1 MASASLFAD
10 LAGLQDQL
18 RGMWR
23 YRRPA
28 LIVAWIVA
36 LAAWGGVFLIPNK
49 YEATAKI
56 FVNTGT
62 TLSHATE
69 GISLSDDIS
78 DQIQQV
84 SAMLLGNPQL
94 RKVANETNLMAG
106 AITQQQ
112 QQDVVDTLR
121 KNIVLSADVNKQA
134 DRKSRVTLFTLS
146 YKNTNRE
153 RAIRVVDRLLNDFV
167 EGSLTGR
174 SRGSQRAEQFL
185 TQQIAEYGR
194 RLSATEQQLA
204 HFKKQNIGLVPG
216 EQGDAFSQL
225 QQDHTALMKLK
236 ASLFVAQRKR
246 DELQRE
252 LRSGQQFTAN
262 GPGSTS
268 PPTVGGAALDT
279 EQQIAADQQRLDQML
294 LKYTDQYPDVIAL
307 KQTIKA
313 LKARERE
320 QMAAAQKGDVGAAS
334 SLGLTANPVFQQL
347 EEQYNAEQVEVA
359 AIQQQVSDLKN
370 EIAGLKGR
378 IGAAPK
384 VQAEYARLTRNY
396 QVTKK
401 QYDALLGRLDSTR
414 LGQQAA
420 STGLVDFQVI
430 DPPSAKFTPVAPK
443 RRLLILG
450 AFILALGAG
459 IGVAFLLHLLT
470 PVFVSSRQLAEVTGL
485 TVLGTVSM
493 AWADT
498 HRSESRRSVFRYAF
512 WAAGLFVLA
521 VGLLVLQGHIS
532 NVVGELRT

>member
-1 MASASLFAD
+1 MANASLFAD

-28 LIVAWIVA
+28 LIVAWVVA
-36 LAAWGGVFLIPNK
+36 LLAWTVVFLIPNK

-78 DQIQQV
+78 AQIQQV
-84 SAMLLGNPQL
+84 SEMLLGNPQL

-106 AITQQQ
+106 AITPQQQ
-112 QQDVVDTLR
+112 QHVVEKLR
-121 KNIVLSADVNKQA
+121 TNIGLQA
-134 DRKSRVTLFTLS
+134 DASNVGQHGKVTLFTLS
-146 YKNTNRE
+146 YKDTSRK

-167 EGSLTGR
+167 EGSLAGR
-174 SRGSQRAEQFL
+174 SLGSQRAEQFL

-204 HFKKQNIGLVPG
+204 QFKKRNIGLVPG

-225 QQDHTALMKLK
+225 QQDHATLMKLK
-236 ASLFVAQRKR
+236 ADLFVAQRKR
-246 DELQRE
+246 DELRRE
-252 LRSGQQFTAN
+252 LQSGQQFTAN
-262 GPGSTS
+262 GAGASSARPVT
-268 PPTVGGAALDT
+268 GAALDT
-279 EQQIAADQQRLDQML
+279 EQQIAVDQQRLDQML
-294 LKYTDQYPDVIAL
+294 LKYTDQYPDVIVL

-313 LKARERE
+313 LKAREKE
-320 QMAAAQKGDVGAAS
+320 QMAAAQKGDVSAAS

-347 EEQYNAEQVEVA
+347 EEQYNAQQVNVA
-359 AIQQQVSDLKN
+359 AIQQQITDLRS
-370 EIAGLKGR
+370 EIANLKGR
-378 IGAAPK
+378 IGAAPQ

-396 QVTKK
+396 QVTKT
-401 QYDALLGRLDSTR
+401 QYDALLARLDSTR

-450 AFILALGAG
+450 TFILALGAG
-459 IGVAFLLHLLT
+459 VGVAFLLHLLT

-493 AWADT
+493 AWAGT
-498 HRSESRRSVFRYAF
+498 HRSESRRGVFRYAL

-521 VGLLVLQGHIS
+521 VGLVVLQAHIS
-532 NVVGELRT
+532 NVLGELRT